1 MQDERRPAG
10 AVVVLGA
17 AQYNGRPSP
26 IFQARLQHAVDLFKT
41 GQYGYLFVTGG
52 KQPGDRTTEAAAGRQ
67 FAIDQGVP
75 ADRILME
82 DQGRNTLESLDAVR
96 TTLAAKSIHDAVFVS
111 DRSHMLRVLRIAS
124 RPGDHGL
131 RLADARQ
138 PRRQRPGPRGRD
150 HFPRAG
156 RPGGV
161 LHQRP
166 DPARLTHVRGRARPA
181 AGPPSPR
188 TWGRRSRNL
197 TIGLV
202 WARISYLPPWRMT
215 FVPVHWAKPSGV
227 WDWRPEEAQ
236 NRVREPCPVARA

>member
-1 MQDERRPAG
+1 MRKALIRLVTAAVVGVILIGAYGAFRIWSQGMQDERRPAG

-124 RPGDHGL
+124 DLGITAYGSPTPDSPGDS
-131 RLADARQ
+131 D
-138 PRRQRPGPRGRD
+138 
-150 HFPRAG
+150 
-156 RPGGV
+156 
-161 LHQRP
+161 
-166 DPARLTHVRGRARPA
+166 
-181 AGPPSPR
+181 
-188 TWGRRSRNL
+188 
-197 TIGLV
+197 
-202 WARISYLPPWRMT
+202 
-215 FVPVHWAKPSGV
+215 PVHVVEITFHELGGLAEYFISGQTPP
-227 WDWRPEEAQ
+227 D
-236 NRVREPCPVARA
+236 